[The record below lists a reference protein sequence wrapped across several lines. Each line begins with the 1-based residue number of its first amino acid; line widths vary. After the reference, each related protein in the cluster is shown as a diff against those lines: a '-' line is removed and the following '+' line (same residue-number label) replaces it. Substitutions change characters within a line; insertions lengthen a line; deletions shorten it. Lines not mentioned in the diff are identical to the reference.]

1 MIHQKLQIVR
11 KKLNLS
17 QSEISTQIGISNR
30 VYSSYERGE
39 RKPSLEFLRTISL
52 TYNINLNWLI
62 ADNGEMYNTSGVT
75 QIEDKQL
82 FEEVKK
88 SAKKNKRTIEKEI
101 EYVLDFYYNRGES
114 IQVPEEVG
122 LKFVEFLRYSDWFK
136 KFETQLK
143 EQENSIK

>member
-88 SAKKNKRTIEKEI
+88 SAKKNTK
-101 EYVLDFYYNRGES
+101 L
-114 IQVPEEVG
+114 
-122 LKFVEFLRYSDWFK
+122 
-136 KFETQLK
+136 
-143 EQENSIK
+143 